1 MVLYFFIYGII
12 LGATRHLTNSPQLF
26 TFSVCLLAIS
36 VLALGERFDVEAL
49 VDDGV
54 AAVGEV

>member
-12 LGATRHLTNSPQLF
+12 LGATRHLPNSPQLF
-26 TFSVCLLAIS
+26 TFSVCLLAIG
-36 VLALGERFDVEAL
+36 VLAVGELFDVEAL
-49 VDDGV
+49 IHDGV